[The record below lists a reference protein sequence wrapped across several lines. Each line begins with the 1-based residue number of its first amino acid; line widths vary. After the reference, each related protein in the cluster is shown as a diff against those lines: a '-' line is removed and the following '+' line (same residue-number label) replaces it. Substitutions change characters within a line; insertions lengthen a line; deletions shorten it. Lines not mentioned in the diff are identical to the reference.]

1 MRAKLILTFAT
12 LFVFACSITALV
24 IAAHSTQPTAPTPA
38 PAAAPAPPAP
48 RAAPTRRAAPRVRP
62 AHTFDLLSEPVA
74 PGASTTQILT
84 LPDGWTVTDKPRG
97 VGEGSAFVIDSA
109 EAHGN
114 IYTVKAH
121 NAGSTMARFVA
132 DVPCGGCP

>member
-1 MRAKLILTFAT
+1 MRFLLILNSVVIFA
-12 LFVFACSITALV
+12 ACKGDANPAV
-24 IAAHSTQPTAPTPA
+24 APSPRGE
-38 PAAAPAPPAP
+38 PP
-48 RAAPTRRAAPRVRP
+48 RALATPQPQRHLSERVHP
-62 AHTFDLLSEPVA
+62 AHTFDLLSAPIS
-74 PGASTTQILT
+74 PGASTTQTVT
-84 LPDGWTVTDKPRG
+84 LADGWTVTDKPRG